1 MLNKPTAGEGA
12 RDENLGVSNTL
23 SKKGE
28 EGSKESCQQEIFF
41 SFKQEIFKMKD
52 VLSSGRA

>member
-1 MLNKPTAGEGA
+1 MLNKPNAGEGA

-28 EGSKESCQQEIFF
+28 KGSKESSQQEIFF
-41 SFKQEIFKMKD
+41 FPSSYSF
-52 VLSSGRA
+52 

>member
-1 MLNKPTAGEGA
+1 MLNKPNAGEGA

-28 EGSKESCQQEIFF
+28 KGSKESSQQEIFF
-41 SFKQEIFKMKD
+41 PLQVIAFKMKD